1 MSNQSDASA
10 SGWRQLFLP
19 PADLIVADQASF
31 DTVGNTKTTM
41 KVRHAEL
48 KDSFIRGSS
57 IQCAEPADYQRAKR

>member
-1 MSNQSDASA
+1 
-10 SGWRQLFLP
+10 
-19 PADLIVADQASF
+19 VADQASF